1 MTAVMW
7 FRRDL
12 RLADNPA
19 LLSAIADQRPDASA
33 GDGSGAGSDNR
44 PDGAAGVV
52 PLFVLDSALSRPAGL
67 PRRAYLAASLTD
79 LGRRIGGLQLR
90 RGDPVQEVVAVARA
104 ASADTVHITD
114 DFGPHGRARDRAVE
128 SALATHGIALV
139 RTGSPY
145 AVSPGRIRN
154 KTGDPYQ
161 VFTPYSRAWR
171 DHGWPSPAAE
181 PREVRWTRPLES
193 DRLDDEV
200 VPDGLSLPAAGEQA
214 AHTRWHAFLGER
226 LPGYA
231 NTRDRAD
238 LDTTS
243 RMSVHL
249 KWGEIHPRTMLADLA
264 RQPGE
269 DATRFATELAWRE
282 FYADVLWASP
292 HSARSYLRPEFAT
305 MQYDEPG
312 PRLTAWRDGLTG
324 FPIVDAG
331 MRQLRAEG
339 WMHNRIRMVVAS
351 FLVKDLHIEWQ
362 HGARH
367 FMRWLVDADLAS
379 NQHGWQ
385 WTAGCGTDAAP
396 YFRVFNPTLQG
407 KRFDPHGDYV
417 RRYVP
422 ELREVG
428 EASIHEPWTLPDGL
442 PGGYPAPI
450 VDHDNERR
458 EALRRLGRLRQG
470 VS

>member
-1 MTAVMW
+1 MW

-19 LLSAIADQRPDASA
+19 LLSAIADNGS
-33 GDGSGAGSDNR
+33 GGSDGSG
-44 PDGAAGVV
+44 GVV

-79 LGRRIGGLQLR
+79 LGRRVGGLQLR
-90 RGDPVQEVVAVARA
+90 RGDPVEQVVAVARA
-104 ASADTVHITD
+104 ASASSVHITE
-114 DFGPHGRARDRAVE
+114 DFGPLGRRRDRAVE
-128 SALATHGIALV
+128 SALAGHGIALV

-145 AVSPGRIRN
+145 AVSPGRIRT
-154 KTGDPYQ
+154 KAGDPYQ
-161 VFTPYSRAWR
+161 VFTPYSRTWR
-171 DHGWPSPAAE
+171 DHGWPSPPPE
-181 PREVRWTRPLES
+181 PMAVPWTRPLGS
-193 DRLDDEV
+193 DRLDDEP
-200 VPDGLSLPAAGEQA
+200 VPDGLALPPAGEQA
-214 AHTRWHAFLGER
+214 AHTRWRLFLEQR
-226 LPGYA
+226 LDGYA
-231 NTRDRAD
+231 ATRDRPD

-249 KWGEIHPRTMLADLA
+249 KWGEIHPRTLLADLA
-264 RQPGE
+264 RRPGE
-269 DATRFATELAWRE
+269 DARRFATELAWRE
-282 FYADVLWASP
+282 FYADVLWQSP
-292 HSARSYLRPEFAT
+292 ESARSYLRPELAAL
-305 MQYDEPG
+305 QYDEPG
-312 PRLTAWRDGLTG
+312 PALTAWCDGLTG

-351 FLVKDLHIEWQ
+351 FLVKDLHLEWQ

-407 KRFDPHGDYV
+407 RRFDPRGDYV

-422 ELREVG
+422 ELRQVD
-428 EASIHEPWTLPDGL
+428 EASIHEPWTLPGG
-442 PGGYPAPI
+442 PPAGYPAPI
-450 VDHDNERR
+450 VDHDRERW
-458 EALRRLGRLRQG
+458 ESLRRLGQLGRTDA
-470 VS
+470 S